1 MKTVGR
7 LILLCSAAAMA
18 VAPAFCASV
27 KTLDIYFIDVE
38 GGQSTLLITPAG
50 QSLLIDAG
58 FPGDGSFQSKPGD
71 PRKAR
76 DPGRI
81 AAVARDA
88 GLEQID
94 YLLSTH
100 FHADHAGGI
109 PELAQLIPIRTFVD
123 HGSVIPE
130 ADMNVPGTVDVFKA
144 YAAASAAGRH
154 LTPKPG
160 DRLPLQGIDAVVVSA
175 AGSVLTRPLPGAGK
189 RNQACGAT
197 GLAAQEIYENPQSMG
212 VLIRFGKFRFL
223 DIGDLSGKPLF
234 ALACPRDIIGPVDV
248 YLVAHHGG
256 ADAAEPATLP
266 AFRPRVAILNNGRVK
281 GAAPQTLTSLH
292 NAQGVEDVWQLHRS
306 ELPGAANFADDRLA
320 NLDEQTAHWIK
331 VSASDDGTFRVT
343 NGRTGAVVNYAA
355 ASR

>member
-1 MKTVGR
+1 MRIARKS
-7 LILLCSAAAMA
+7 ILCSAMMVLAVQAA
-18 VAPAFCASV
+18 FGASA
-27 KTLDIYFIDVE
+27 KTLEIYFIDVE

-50 QSLLIDAG
+50 QSLLVDAG
-58 FPGDGSFQSKPGD
+58 FPGDGTFQSKPGD

-88 GLEQID
+88 GLTQID

-100 FHADHAGGI
+100 FHADHSGGV
-109 PELAQLIPIRTFVD
+109 PELAQLIPIRTFID
-123 HGSVIPE
+123 HGSVVPE
-130 ADMNVPGTVDVFKA
+130 ADMNVPGTVDVYKA
-144 YAAASAAGRH
+144 YTTARAAGRH
-154 LTPKPG
+154 LAPKPG
-160 DRLPLQGIDAVVVSA
+160 DRLPLRGIDAVVVSA
-175 AGSVLTRPLPGAGK
+175 AGSVLTKPLAGGGE
-189 RNQACGAT
+189 RNQTCGAT
-197 GLAAQEIYENPQSMG
+197 GLAAQEVYENPQSMG
-212 VLIRFGKFRFL
+212 VLVRFGKFRFL

-234 ALACPRDIIGPVDV
+234 DLVCPRNIVGPVDV

-256 ADAAEPATLP
+256 ADAAEPATLT

-281 GAAPQTLTSLH
+281 GAAPQTLTSLL